1 MYPLKFEKILK
12 EKIWGGDSFYKVL
25 EFECDLTKKYGES
38 WEVSCNKNGESVIS
52 NGELK
57 GKKLEDVIILYKEK
71 LLGKDCFK
79 RFNGKFPVLIKFL
92 DINDKLSVQ
101 VHPNDEYAEKNESDS
116 GKTEGWYIIKS
127 SKDSK
132 LIAGVKNGTKKS
144 EIIEKINNKNYDF
157 FNIVHPE
164 NGEFLFIA
172 PGTVHATVGGS
183 LLIYEVQ
190 QNSDTTY
197 RLYDFDRL
205 ENGEKRELHIKK
217 ALDVIDVNIKSELV
231 SKFDTIKKEKA
242 DILNLCS
249 NNYFIT
255 NLIKTDGNFSE
266 KNINFAV
273 YSCIDG
279 KFELT
284 GEFETVEIKKGETV
298 LVPALLEVEFR
309 GIGEIIKSTV

>member
-1 MYPLKFEKILK
+1 M
-12 EKIWGGDSFYKVL
+12 
-25 EFECDLTKKYGES
+25 
-38 WEVSCNKNGESVIS
+38 
-52 NGELK
+52 
-57 GKKLEDVIILYKEK
+57 
-71 LLGKDCFK
+71 
-79 RFNGKFPVLIKFL
+79 
-92 DINDKLSVQ
+92 
-101 VHPNDEYAEKNESDS
+101 
-116 GKTEGWYIIKS
+116 
-127 SKDSK
+127 
-132 LIAGVKNGTKKS
+132 
-144 EIIEKINNKNYDF
+144 
-157 FNIVHPE
+157 
-164 NGEFLFIA
+164 
-172 PGTVHATVGGS
+172 
-183 LLIYEVQ
+183 
-190 QNSDTTY
+190 
-197 RLYDFDRL
+197 YDFDRL